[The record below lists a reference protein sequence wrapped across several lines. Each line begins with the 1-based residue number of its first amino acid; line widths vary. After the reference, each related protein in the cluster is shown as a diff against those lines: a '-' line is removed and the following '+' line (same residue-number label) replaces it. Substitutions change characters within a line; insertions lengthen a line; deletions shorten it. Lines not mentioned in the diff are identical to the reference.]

1 MANVFINGVLRE
13 ITAEEEAEI
22 TTKLAEAAKQNT
34 DPTEVMEK
42 ALNVLGVITRE
53 E

>member
-1 MANVFINGVLRE
+1 MAKIFDNGVLRE
-13 ITAEEEAEI
+13 MTAEEEAEI
-22 TTKLAEAAKQNT
+22 TIKLAEAAEQNI
-34 DPTEVMEK
+34 DPMGVMEK

>member
-1 MANVFINGVLRE
+1 MANVFINGALRE
-13 ITAEEEAEI
+13 MTAEEEAEI
-22 TTKLAEAAKQNT
+22 TAKLAAAAKQNI